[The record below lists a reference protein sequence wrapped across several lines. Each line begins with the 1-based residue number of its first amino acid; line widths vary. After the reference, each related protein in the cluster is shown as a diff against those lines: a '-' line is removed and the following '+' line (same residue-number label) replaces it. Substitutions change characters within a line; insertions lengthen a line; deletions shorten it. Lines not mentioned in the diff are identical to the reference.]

1 MTGALS
7 REVAVKSKSPAGEAR
22 AAAQFQDLAIMGELQ
37 KTRPS
42 AQYGAN
48 DLASPGYSIGLAPS

>member
-1 MTGALS
+1 MI
-7 REVAVKSKSPAGEAR
+7 P
-22 AAAQFQDLAIMGELQ
+22 Q

-48 DLASPGYSIGLAPS
+48 DLASPGLLKLALRHPEIGSPSGEDRMP